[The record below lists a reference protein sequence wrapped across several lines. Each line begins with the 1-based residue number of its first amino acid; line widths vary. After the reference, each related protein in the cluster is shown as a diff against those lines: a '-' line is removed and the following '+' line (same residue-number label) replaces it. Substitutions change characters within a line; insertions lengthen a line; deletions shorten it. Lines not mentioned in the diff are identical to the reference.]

1 MHTIPRTCAA
11 ASLAV
16 LCLTLPAAGWS
27 QDSQDI
33 ALPVNRLPAAEQQS
47 ASGSTRTDGK
57 PAEEPTLIERV
68 AELRQHVERLAR
80 RLDKQTNRSDRRLA
94 EQAQRITQLEQK
106 VAHLH
111 NRLQRPRA
119 PADEQATAAAQARTT
134 NAAQAGRTGHSAGTA
149 DTAETTDTEASA
161 DSAESDDAGA
171 AGQSTCSSALDDRF
185 LFDVF
190 FQASTDGELA
200 SAADTVQ
207 AIDLRDWFILPNL
220 RRLYVGRYGTCHL
233 AERRQADIHARTG
246 LALTIDAVEDTD
258 DNADAAAHEADT
270 VATESAPFFIVGVE
284 FRGTQAYLGVAR
296 TAPHDLA
303 DITWLQPGQAYDG
316 WRLHAIRT
324 QRGIATFAVH
334 GRAVNVRLS
343 Q

>member
-33 ALPVNRLPAAEQQS
+33 ALPVNRLPAVEQQS
-47 ASGSTRTDGK
+47 ASESTRIDGK

-68 AELRQHVERLAR
+68 AELRQHVERLAI
-80 RLDKQTNRSDRRLA
+80 RLDKQTNRNDRRLA
-94 EQAQRITQLEQK
+94 EEAQRITQLEQK

-134 NAAQAGRTGHSAGTA
+134 NAAQTGSNNNSADTVDTAGT
-149 DTAETTDTEASA
+149 TGNDTEASA
-161 DSAESDDAGA
+161 DSTESDDAAQPGCT
-171 AGQSTCSSALDDRF
+171 STLDNRF

-207 AIDLRDWFILPNL
+207 AIDLRDWFVLPD
-220 RRLYVGRYGTCHL
+220 RHRLYVGRYGTCHL

-284 FRGTQAYLGVAR
+284 FRGTQAYLGMAHMSPR
-296 TAPHDLA
+296 DLT
-303 DITWLQPGQAYDG
+303 DITWLQPGQVYDG
-316 WRLHAIRT
+316 WRLRAVRT
-324 QRGIATFAVH
+324 HRGIATFAVH
-334 GRAVNVRLS
+334 GRAVNVRLP

>member
-1 MHTIPRTCAA
+1 MQTIPRICVA

-16 LCLTLPAAGWS
+16 LCLALPAAGWS
-27 QDSQDI
+27 QDSQDNI
-33 ALPVNRLPAAEQQS
+33 ALPVKRLPVAEKQT
-47 ASGSTRTDGK
+47 ATRTQQTDGH
-57 PAEEPTLIERV
+57 PAAGRTLAERV
-68 AELRQHVERLAR
+68 ANLRQHVERLAIL
-80 RLDKQTNRSDRRLA
+80 LDKQTNRSDRRLA

-106 VAHLH
+106 IVHLH

-134 NAAQAGRTGHSAGTA
+134 NAVQTGSNNNSADTVDTAGT
-149 DTAETTDTEASA
+149 TGNDTEASA
-161 DSAESDDAGA
+161 DSTESDDAAQPGCT
-171 AGQSTCSSALDDRF
+171 STLDNRF

-190 FQASTDGELA
+190 FQADTYAELA

-207 AIDLRDWFILPNL
+207 AIDLRDWFVLPDL
-220 RRLYVGRYGTCHL
+220 HRLYVGRYGTCHL

-284 FRGTQAYLGVAR
+284 FRGTQAYLGMAHMSPR
-296 TAPHDLA
+296 DLT
-303 DITWLQPGQAYDG
+303 DITWLQPGQAYEG
-316 WRLHAIRT
+316 WYLRAIHT
-324 QRGIATFAVH
+324 HRGIATFAVH
-334 GRAVNVRLS
+334 GRAVSVRLS